1 MEGSGKY
8 GLGHENRIFDNPPF
22 TLERKKKRKNVSK
35 AMKIDIRDARIMGHV
50 GSEKKRNHQENT
62 TTCLYKIAQLSSVV
76 YSWPPAFLDFAAP
89 AFSYPFLH
97 LHRPE
102 SGSCMH
108 RISTSLQPGR
118 SSLTPLS
125 PTWRLP
131 RRSAE
136 RKGKT

>member
-35 AMKIDIRDARIMGHV
+35 AMKIDIRDARITGHV
-50 GSEKKRNHQENT
+50 GSEKKNAIIKKNT
-62 TTCLYKIAQLSSVV
+62 TTCLYKIAQLSAVV

-97 LHRPE
+97 LHRPP
-102 SGSCMH
+102 H
-108 RISTSLQPGR
+108 FHL
-118 SSLTPLS
+118 LV
-125 PTWRLP
+125 
-131 RRSAE
+131 
-136 RKGKT
+136 